1 MAPARHGPARAAL
14 RATGSVAADRL
25 PRRHRRHSG
34 KSARHGQ
41 HHDPAADNHP
51 TDAPSC
57 SLFSPACWR
66 FSPEHGSAQTSALR
80 DRPASTH
87 PLPGWRTYRTWRL
100 ATSGDQ
106 PQAPP
111 PPGKR
116 TAQPVPVAQ
125 ATRRVLLASISASSA
140 TWRLSL
146 SCQAPFTITDSA
158 RCCRWVNARGPVDLI
173 VGEAARVMQ
182 VRPQPDCATRRSRRP
197 RYPYRWSPGSAGYHQ
212 SAHRASD
219 SGTPPRR
226 APPAVASGGDPPGW
240 QTGSWRH

>member
-14 RATGSVAADRL
+14 RATGSEAADRL

-116 TAQPVPVAQ
+116 TAQPAPVAQ
-125 ATRRVLLASISASSA
+125 TTRRVLLASISASSA

-158 RCCRWVNARGPVDLI
+158 RCCRWVNAHGSANPDSRGSSPCHASQA
-173 VGEAARVMQ
+173 AARLRNQAISSAQISISMV
-182 VRPQPDCATRRSRRP
+182 SRISGIP
-197 RYPYRWSPGSAGYHQ
+197 SK
-212 SAHRASD
+212 RAS
-219 SGTPPRR
+219 GIR
-226 APPAVASGGDPPGW
+226 
-240 QTGSWRH
+240 